1 MTTTSS
7 GEVLAQ
13 GFERLEE
20 LLDEQ
25 CSLYQNLESL
35 VAEQREALRVAD
47 VEKLVTV
54 STNER
59 TILAE
64 IHKIDQ
70 RRIEL
75 ASAIAGELGLS
86 TEQPPVLADLL
97 EHSGARRSRL
107 VSVADELRRLV
118 AKTRAASSVVRTA
131 AESLA
136 RHMQGIV
143 QTVEAGFSRAGVYER
158 AGRITEGSPWQTAID
173 IRS

>member
-1 MTTTSS
+1 MTMPSS
-7 GEVLAQ
+7 NEVLSQ
-13 GFERLEE
+13 GFLRLEE

-25 CSLYQNLESL
+25 RALYKELNDL
-35 VAEQREALRVAD
+35 VEEQREALRLAD
-47 VEKLVTV
+47 VERLVAA
-54 STNER
+54 SSNER
-59 TILAE
+59 ELLDSIRLL
-64 IHKIDQ
+64 DQ
-70 RRIEL
+70 RRVEL
-75 ASAIAGELGLS
+75 SSAIATELGLS
-86 TEQPPVLADLL
+86 KEGPPLLADLL
-97 EHSGARRSRL
+97 EHSGSRRSRL